1 MVRVIANVRRHPVR
15 YADANEAALGDV
27 VLIDGKHRGVV
38 VAVIDTASY
47 SERFPSEQW
56 AYLGRG
62 IVVDTDFGGV
72 VHYPNGED
80 EPIQLL
86 RRAGAV

>member
-1 MVRVIANVRRHPVR
+1 MR
-15 YADANEAALGDV
+15 YADSNEAQQGDV
-27 VLIDGKHRGVV
+27 VAIDDKYRGVV

-56 AYLGRG
+56 SYLGRG
-62 IVVDTDFGGV
+62 IVVDTDFGGI
-72 VHYPNGED
+72 VHYPSGED
-80 EPIQLL
+80 EHIVLV

>member
-1 MVRVIANVRRHPVR
+1 ML
-15 YADANEAALGDV
+15 YADANEAQIGDV
-27 VLIDGKHRGVV
+27 VTIDGKYRGVV

-47 SERFPSEQW
+47 SERFPLKQW

-62 IVVDTDFGGV
+62 ILVDTDFGGV

-80 EPIQLL
+80 EQITLV
-86 RRAGAV
+86 RRASAV

>member
-1 MVRVIANVRRHPVR
+1 MR

-27 VLIDGKHRGVV
+27 VLIDGKRRGVV
-38 VAVIDTASY
+38 VAVIDTGCF

-56 AYLGRG
+56 AYLGKG
-62 IVVDTDFGGV
+62 ILVDTDFGGV

-80 EPIQLL
+80 ESIQLV